1 MSVFTSCEVE
11 AEPALCAAEVFIAE
25 DTRDGKEVRFDVEEC
40 INTRSSLPEKH
51 GDAFIPGPA
60 YLRKCVAA
68 RVAARQRAIDLA
80 CVVDGFEGNFG
91 RLLRTDVTALN
102 DDRRVPILWIN
113 TSTGLRYDCYAAHLT
128 DHDGYCPVL
137 EVDYRYMRD
146 ASLFHSGLHHGEQGY
161 EHYWLFPEMLNA
173 ENVENAV
180 PAIPIG
186 SFASPNLARI
196 DLGNDVF
203 VAYDRRA
210 RDESEELP
218 RAAPVTGCGPVWIP
232 EAASCLT
239 SKGTSESEGRQV
251 AGGHRLWL

>member
-11 AEPALCAAEVFIAE
+11 AEPALCAAEVCIAE

-60 YLRKCVAA
+60 YFRKCVAA

-113 TSTGLRYDCYAAHLT
+113 TSTGLRYDCYAALLT

-137 EVDYRYMRD
+137 TVDYRYMRD
-146 ASLFHSGLHHGEQGY
+146 ASLFHS
-161 EHYWLFPEMLNA
+161 
-173 ENVENAV
+173 
-180 PAIPIG
+180 
-186 SFASPNLARI
+186 
-196 DLGNDVF
+196 
-203 VAYDRRA
+203 
-210 RDESEELP
+210 
-218 RAAPVTGCGPVWIP
+218 
-232 EAASCLT
+232 
-239 SKGTSESEGRQV
+239 
-251 AGGHRLWL
+251 